1 MLLWMKSCGGHL
13 LAYTATHPSLS
24 LQEEKRREEER
35 REGKRREEKRREE
48 KRRGEKRREE
58 MTIIKEY
65 DTVQCESSVHAV
77 LWSVAQR

>member
-24 LQEEKRREEER
+24 LQEEKRREE
-35 REGKRREEKRREE
+35 KRRGEKRRE
-48 KRRGEKRREE
+48 EKRREE

-65 DTVQCESSVHAV
+65 DTVQSESSVHAV
-77 LWSVAQR
+77 LRSVAQH

>member
-24 LQEEKRREEER
+24 LQEEKRR
-35 REGKRREEKRREE
+35 GEKRRE
-48 KRRGEKRREE
+48 EKRREE